1 MFINNATSA
10 REWAASWIK
19 YATER
24 RSWGRTLRMLQ
35 RTLDDQRV
43 CARSCRSRGQDATAE
58 GHDAAAAELVR
69 YIQHAQAAA
78 EETAHADARD
88 QAAAEAEQD
97 AMWTR
102 LAQKRLGR
110 NPR

>member
-1 MFINNATSA
+1 MLINNATSA

-58 GHDAAAAELVR
+58 GHEAAVSELEAAVSELEAAVSELE
-69 YIQHAQAAA
+69 YLVQHAQATAVDAA
-78 EETAHADARD
+78 
-88 QAAAEAEQD
+88 QAKVRSIDPGKPQPA
-97 AMWTR
+97 
-102 LAQKRLGR
+102 G
-110 NPR
+110 